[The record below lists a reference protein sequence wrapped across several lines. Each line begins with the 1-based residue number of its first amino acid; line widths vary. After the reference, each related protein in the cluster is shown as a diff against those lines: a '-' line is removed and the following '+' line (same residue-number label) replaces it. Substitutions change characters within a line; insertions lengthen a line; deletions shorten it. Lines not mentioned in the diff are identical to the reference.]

1 MSEEKKY
8 EINLTLDPTPA
19 APGVPAAAA
28 AAAQTQAA
36 AAAPQ
41 QQEEVPVE
49 KLDIDSLAPAE
60 QAIVREFAKKI
71 DVTDSAQIMAY
82 GSAAQKNIADFSAQA
97 LERVRT
103 KDLGE
108 VGDMLTDLVGQ
119 LNGLSAE
126 GEQPKGLKGLFK
138 KATRSFADMKTR
150 YEKAEVSVDK
160 ISSTLDQHYITLTH
174 DIASMDATMPPYWG
188 ALRRRYTIWS

>member
-49 KLDIDSLAPAE
+49 KLDIDSWPPPS
-60 QAIVREFAKKI
+60 RP
-71 DVTDSAQIMAY
+71 SC
-82 GSAAQKNIADFSAQA
+82 GNSP
-97 LERVRT
+97 R
-103 KDLGE
+103 
-108 VGDMLTDLVGQ
+108 
-119 LNGLSAE
+119 
-126 GEQPKGLKGLFK
+126 
-138 KATRSFADMKTR
+138 RST
-150 YEKAEVSVDK
+150 
-160 ISSTLDQHYITLTH
+160 
-174 DIASMDATMPPYWG
+174 
-188 ALRRRYTIWS
+188 